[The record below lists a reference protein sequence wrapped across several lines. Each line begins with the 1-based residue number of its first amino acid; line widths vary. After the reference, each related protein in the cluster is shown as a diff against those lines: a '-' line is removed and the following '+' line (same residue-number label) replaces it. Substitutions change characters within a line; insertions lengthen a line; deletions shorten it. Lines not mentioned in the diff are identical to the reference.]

1 MKTGKNPSDAELKEI
16 MVKIDIDGNGTIE
29 FNEFIQLMIEQKTNK
44 IDKILGSAFDDI
56 ISLATTDFD
65 AKILNQSM

>member
-1 MKTGKNPSDAELKEI
+1 

-56 ISLATTDFD
+56 ISLAPTDFD